1 MKLLKR
7 SLCLLLVAAFA
18 IALVACGG
26 KTETADKSPSSSA
39 EDEGKWRPNPE
50 KVEEVEF
57 VDTDGDFEF
66 GEADWDGPEGYVI
79 VVPAGD
85 VEAKKSAT
93 ALQEYFAATADVTLK
108 IVTDKTAEV
117 DKEILIGKTSRA
129 ASPKDM
135 KESDL
140 EAKVDGKKVVLCGGH
155 YVTTGSAVNKFI
167 RLLPTKEKVYT
178 FKVTTDFTSTVL
190 DDYYY
195 VWGDEFEGTDIDF
208 TKWDFEARMG
218 GSTSNELSW
227 EKDCIEVLDG
237 RLVIRARRHFSPKNQ
252 SIGYRSPYST
262 LHKYHMNYIYGYAEI
277 RARIPFE
284 KGIWPSFWSL
294 NGCDIAEKKYGIKY
308 REGAKYGVEVDVYEI
323 FGTDSVVV
331 PNIHKWYNGTYNYWT
346 ENGLEQGENNNHTQ
360 FIGDK
365 LTWDWKK
372 HMDNID
378 TLDQEYHLYGFEWTP
393 TKMSMYVDG
402 NEYMVFDITKSYDL
416 CSDMT
421 QYHTPLYNMFNCHV
435 FIDDPE
441 NTFVPNLITDNLEVL
456 PTEYCIDWYRV
467 YQRNDGKSKIYIDET
482 PRDFVYTGR
491 YDD

>member
-1 MKLLKR
+1 MKLLRR
-7 SLCLLLVAAFA
+7 SLCLLL
-18 IALVACGG
+18 LVAMVISLAACAG
-26 KTETADKSPSSSA
+26 ESQTASNAPSSS
-39 EDEGKWRPNPE
+39 EDEGNWRPNPE

-57 VDTDGDFEF
+57 VDTDGDFDYE
-66 GEADWDGPEGYVI
+66 EITWEGPEGYVI

-85 VEAKKSAT
+85 TEAKET
-93 ALQEYFAATADVTLK
+93 AKILQDYYAATAEVTLK
-108 IVTDKTAEV
+108 IVTDNTAEV
-117 DKEILIGKTSRA
+117 DKEILIGKTNRA
-129 ASPKDM
+129 ASDKEM
-135 KESDL
+135 KEADL
-140 EAKVDGKKVVLCGGH
+140 EVKVDGKKLVFGGGH
-155 YVTTGSAVNKFI
+155 YVTTESAVNKFV
-167 RLLPTKEKVYT
+167 RLAPAKGKAYT
-178 FKVTTDFTSTVL
+178 FKVTTDFVSTVL
-190 DDYYY
+190 EDYYY

-208 TKWDFEARMG
+208 TKWDFEARMS
-218 GSTSNELSW
+218 GSTRNELSW

-237 RLVIRARRHFSPKNQ
+237 RLTIRTRRHFNPERA
-252 SIGYRSPYST
+252 GVEYRSPYST

-308 REGAKYGVEVDVYEI
+308 REGAKFGVEVDVYEV
-323 FGTDSVVV
+323 FGSDSVVV

-346 ENGLEQGENNNHTQ
+346 ENGLEQGTNNNHTQ
-360 FIGDK
+360 FIGEKISWNWKEK
-365 LTWDWKK
+365 LGSV
-372 HMDNID
+372 D
-378 TLDQEYHLYGFEWTP
+378 TLDQQYHLYGFEWTP

-402 NEYMVFDITKSYDL
+402 TEYMVFDITKSYDL
-416 CSDMT
+416 CEDMS

-467 YQRNDGKSKIYIDET
+467 YQRKDGKSKIYVDDE
-482 PRDFVYTGR
+482 PRDYEYTGR

>member
-26 KTETADKSPSSSA
+26 KTETADTTTKPPTASA
-39 EDEGKWRPNPE
+39 GDEGKWRPNPE
-50 KVEEVEF
+50 KVENTKF
-57 VDTDGDFEF
+57 VDTDGRFEYA
-66 GEADWDGPEGYVI
+66 EVSWDGPEGYVI

-93 ALQEYFAATADVTLK
+93 ALQEYFAATAEVTLK

-117 DKEILIGKTSRA
+117 DKEILIGKTNRA
-129 ASPKDM
+129 ASPTDM
-135 KESDL
+135 KEADL
-140 EAKVDGKKVVLCGGH
+140 EAKVEGKKVILCGGH
-155 YVTTGSAVNKFI
+155 YVTTGSAVNRFI
-167 RLLPTKEKVYT
+167 RLLPTKEKAYT
-178 FKVTTDFTSTVL
+178 FKVSTDFTSTVL

-237 RLVIRARRHFSPKNQ
+237 RLVIRARRHFSIQNQ
-252 SIGYRSPYST
+252 NIGYRSPYST
-262 LHKYHMNYIYGYAEI
+262 LHKYHMNYLYGYAEI

-284 KGIWPSFWSL
+284 KGIWPSFWGVNS
-294 NGCDIAEKKYGIKY
+294 CDIAEKKYGIKY
-308 REGAKYGVEVDVYEI
+308 TEGAKYGVEVDVYEV
-323 FGTDSVVV
+323 FGSDSLVV
-331 PNIHKWYNGTYNYWT
+331 PNIHKWYNNSYNYPKIHGV
-346 ENGLEQGENNNHTQ
+346 EMDGNHTQ
-360 FIGDK
+360 FSGNKIS
-365 LTWDWKK
+365 WDWAD
-372 HMDNID
+372 HMDDISV
-378 TLDQEYHLYGFEWTP
+378 LDQEYHLYGFEWTP

-441 NTFVPNLITDNLEVL
+441 NSFVPNKITDNLEVL

-467 YQRNDGKSKIYIDET
+467 YQKKDGKSKIYIDET
-482 PRDFVYTGR
+482 PRDIVYTGR
-491 YDD
+491 

>member
-18 IALVACGG
+18 IALAACGG

-39 EDEGKWRPNPE
+39 EDEGNWRPNPE

-66 GEADWDGPEGYVI
+66 SEAEWDGPEGYVI

-85 VEAKKSAT
+85 AEAKKSAT

-135 KESDL
+135 KEADL

-294 NGCDIAEKKYGIKY
+294 NGCDIAEKKYGLKY

-360 FIGDK
+360 FMGEK
-365 LTWDWKK
+365 LKWDWKK

-402 NEYMVFDITKSYDL
+402 TEYMVFDITKSYDL

-441 NTFVPNLITDNLEVL
+441 NTFVPNVITDNLEVL